1 MKQTLRSKEALR
13 RERPIAEPD
22 EEKLLFERVKLV
34 ARAAEEKKAQDLL
47 VLRLAEIT
55 TFTDY
60 FIICSGTSSRQVQA
74 IADEIMGQLRKGGVR
89 PLNTEGY
96 ANAEWILLDYGSF
109 IVHVF
114 SDNARRFYDLERLWS
129 DAERI
134 EIKAEDPQS

>member
-1 MKQTLRSKEALR
+1 MKQTLRSKKAVR

-89 PLNTEGY
+89 PLSTEGY

-134 EIKAEDPQS
+134 EIEAEDPQS

>member
-1 MKQTLRSKEALR
+1 MKQTLRSKKAVS
-13 RERPIAEPD
+13 RERLIAEP
-22 EEKLLFERVKLV
+22 EEERLLFERVKLV
-34 ARAAEEKKAQDLL
+34 ARAAEEKKAQELL

-74 IADEIMGQLRKGGVR
+74 IADEIMGQLRKRGVR

-96 ANAEWILLDYGSF
+96 VNAEWILLDYGSF

-114 SDNARRFYDLERLWS
+114 LDSARRFYDLERLWS

-134 EIKAEDPQS
+134 EIGAEDPQS